1 MTTIDMI
8 FLHNIN
14 VGDTVFTV
22 IVILLIVLFF
32 ISLAMFIKSRL
43 TKQKTNIDQNA
54 RIEQKLDK
62 IIELLEKK

>member
-1 MTTIDMI
+1 MI
-8 FLHNIN
+8 FLYNIN
-14 VGDTVFTV
+14 VGDTVFTVVFTV

-32 ISLAMFIKSRL
+32 TSLAMFIKSLL